1 MLLDGY
7 VTINEM
13 KLGILSDT
21 HNHTQNLQ
29 RALTIFRNR
38 SVSTLIHCGD
48 MTSPNT
54 AELLADFCVFAVTG
68 NMDMNTGLLESTL
81 RKMNREN
88 SLSATFTG
96 EIEGVSIAATHSHR
110 GNVPDLAAN
119 GRFTYIFHGHTHRRR
134 DEQVNGTRIINPGA
148 LGGTRH
154 EPRSICIVNLATD
167 TVEFI
172 QIAD

>member
-1 MLLDGY
+1 
-7 VTINEM
+7 M

-29 RALTIFRNR
+29 RAITFFRNR
-38 SVSTLIHCGD
+38 TVTTLIHCGD
-48 MTSPNT
+48 MTSPTT
-54 AELLADFCVFAVTG
+54 AELLKDFHVIAVTG
-68 NMDMNTGLLESTL
+68 NMDMNTGRLEATL
-81 RKMNREN
+81 KMLNPEN

-96 EIEGVSIAATHSHR
+96 EIEGVAIAATHSHR

-119 GRFTYIFHGHTHRRR
+119 GRFAYIFHGHTHRHR

-154 EPRSICIVNLATD
+154 EPRSICIVDLATNR
-167 TVEFI
+167 VEFI
-172 QIAD
+172 QIGD

>member
-1 MLLDGY
+1 
-7 VTINEM
+7 M

-29 RALTIFRNR
+29 RAITIFRSR
-38 SVSTLIHCGD
+38 AITTLVHCGD

-54 AELLADFCVFAVTG
+54 AVLLKGFQVIAVTG
-68 NMDMNTGLLESTL
+68 NMDMNTGRLESSL
-81 RKMNREN
+81 KQLNPEN

-110 GNVPDLAAN
+110 GNVPDLVAN
-119 GRFTYIFHGHTHRRR
+119 GRYAYIFHGHTHRRR
-134 DEQVNGTRIINPGA
+134 DEQLNGTRIINPGA

-154 EPRSICIVNLATD
+154 EPRSICIVNIATNA
-167 TVEFI
+167 VEFI
-172 QIAD
+172 QVAD

>member
-1 MLLDGY
+1 
-7 VTINEM
+7 M
-13 KLGILSDT
+13 KIGILSDT

-29 RALTIFRNR
+29 QAITLFRSR
-38 SVSTLIHCGD
+38 GITTLIHCGD

-54 AELLADFCVFAVTG
+54 AELLKDFRIIAVTG
-68 NMDMNTGLLESTL
+68 NMDMNMGRLESTL
-81 RKMNREN
+81 KKLNPEN

-110 GNVPDLAAN
+110 GNVPELAAN
-119 GRFTYIFHGHTHRRR
+119 GRYTYIFHGHTHRRR
-134 DEQVNGTRIINPGA
+134 DEQLNGTRIINPGA

-154 EPRSICIVNLATD
+154 EPRSICIVNIATN

-172 QIAD
+172 QVAD

>member
-1 MLLDGY
+1 
-7 VTINEM
+7 M

-29 RALTIFRNR
+29 QAMTLFRSR
-38 SVSTLIHCGD
+38 GITTLIHCGD

-54 AELLADFCVFAVTG
+54 AVLLKGFHVIAVTG
-68 NMDMNTGLLESTL
+68 NMDMNTGRLEGTL
-81 RKMNREN
+81 KQLNPEN

-110 GNVPDLAAN
+110 GNVPDLVAN
-119 GRFTYIFHGHTHRRR
+119 GRFAYIFHGHTHRRR
-134 DEQVNGTRIINPGA
+134 DEQLNGTRIINPGA

-154 EPRSICIVNLATD
+154 EPRSICIVNLD
-167 TVEFI
+167 TNGVEFI
-172 QIAD
+172 QVAE

>member
-1 MLLDGY
+1 
-7 VTINEM
+7 M

-29 RALTIFRNR
+29 KALTLFRSR
-38 SVSTLIHCGD
+38 GISTLIHCGD

-54 AELLADFCVFAVTG
+54 AELLKDFHVIAVTG
-68 NMDMNTGLLESTL
+68 NMDMNTGRLESTL
-81 RKMNREN
+81 KKLNPDN

-110 GNVPDLAAN
+110 GNVPELAAN
-119 GRFTYIFHGHTHRRR
+119 GRFSYIFHGHTHRRR
-134 DEQVNGTRIINPGA
+134 DNKVDNTRIINSGA

-154 EPRSICIVNLATD
+154 EPRSICIVNLSTNN
-167 TVEFI
+167 VEFI
-172 QIAD
+172 QIAE